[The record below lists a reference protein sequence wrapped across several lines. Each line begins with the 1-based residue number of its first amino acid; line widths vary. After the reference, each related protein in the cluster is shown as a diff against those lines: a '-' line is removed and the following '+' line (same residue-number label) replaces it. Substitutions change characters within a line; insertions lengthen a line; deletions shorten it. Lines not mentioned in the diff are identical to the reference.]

1 MTPRRGILNPLPS
14 PLNPLRFSGQR
25 LTVGGR
31 WPRRFGRENGGNR
44 WSRASPRRAPRLVA
58 RLASSRASPRRAP
71 RLVTRL
77 GPVLYQPLTATDL
90 PTGSPLTLAF
100 PPFYLPKPDV
110 PRRPLL
116 RPSAVRN
123 SSIMTTN
130 GENPSMKSDETIM
143 KEQDAGA
150 FQEEEN
156 EDLSGSQEDVER
168 GQTSV
173 ADETETKNPGD
184 IPSEMDEDYL
194 GAEIQ
199 SLLDGFE
206 GDTSKIL
213 PEVMKRLEQYI
224 KSSLQ
229 VSTQNIGQHEQEK
242 RDENKENSSQEFLNA
257 FQYED
262 ETVQI
267 FEELYK
273 SVTELLYQQSVSQ
286 QSGVNQDMLDAFK
299 QKYDQF
305 IKVW

>member
-1 MTPRRGILNPLPS
+1 
-14 PLNPLRFSGQR
+14 
-25 LTVGGR
+25 
-31 WPRRFGRENGGNR
+31 
-44 WSRASPRRAPRLVA
+44 
-58 RLASSRASPRRAP
+58 
-71 RLVTRL
+71 
-77 GPVLYQPLTATDL
+77 
-90 PTGSPLTLAF
+90 
-100 PPFYLPKPDV
+100 
-110 PRRPLL
+110 
-116 RPSAVRN
+116 
-123 SSIMTTN
+123 MTTN
-130 GENPSMKSDETIM
+130 GENLPVSSDDTVME
-143 KEQDAGA
+143 EQDAGA
-150 FQEEEN
+150 FQQEEN
-156 EDLSGSQEDVER
+156 KDLSGFQEDAEE

-305 IKVW
+305 IKAIKKKKEKVILTNIQNEMEKMLTLQGKLLLDRQQQQEMATFQKFLQSMLF